1 MPLALPISFGEDK
14 MAKSGRHL
22 FTLFSFFIL
31 MVSLFGC
38 GGGDSGQ
45 TSSSSPSLPPKILN
59 WQPPT
64 KFLDSSPL
72 DPAKDLA
79 SIEIFINEDNLF
91 SNTDNEMA
99 AVSATDPTTGRVC
112 TSFNLANLAPFLS
125 KGVIYH
131 VAVRAVTM
139 TGVKSDFSP
148 SATFSF

>member
-1 MPLALPISFGEDK
+1 
-14 MAKSGRHL
+14 MAKSGRRL
-22 FTLFSFFIL
+22 FALFSFFIIL
-31 MVSLFGC
+31 ASLFGC
-38 GGGDSGQ
+38 GGGGSGQ
-45 TSSSSPSLPPKILN
+45 TSSGSESLPPKILN

-64 KFLDSSPL
+64 KFLDNSPL

-79 SIEIFINEDNLF
+79 SFEIFVNEDNLF

-99 AVSATDPTTGRVC
+99 AMSATDPTTGQVC
-112 TSFNLANLAPFLS
+112 TAFNLANLAPFLS
-125 KGVIYH
+125 KGVTYH

>member
-1 MPLALPISFGEDK
+1 
-14 MAKSGRHL
+14 MAKSSRQL
-22 FTLFSFFIL
+22 FALFSSFIIL
-31 MVSLFGC
+31 ASLFGC
-38 GGGDSGQ
+38 GGGGSGE
-45 TSSSSPSLPPKILN
+45 TSSGSPSLPPKILN

-72 DPAKDLA
+72 DPARDLG
-79 SIEIFINEDNLF
+79 SFEIFINEDNLF
-91 SNTDNEMA
+91 SNADNEMA
-99 AVSATDPTTGRVC
+99 AVAATDPTTGKVC

-125 KGVIYH
+125 KGVTYH